1 MKTLEVKLTFDE
13 DILGTAPADKEIY
26 RNYIGT
32 KAPDPDTANE
42 EAEALD
48 VEAAAEKTMT
58 VFARD
63 EEGRPCLYDYH
74 VKGHFKDAC
83 SMLKKVPKSKSS
95 GLKAHKKE
103 IDGLIFVSPSLIPLE
118 MPEGKT
124 IGNCQR
130 PLRASTA
137 MGERVAL
144 AMSESV
150 PAGSTCTFEVT
161 CLVDSDIELVREWLD
176 YGKLRGI
183 GQWRNSGCGR
193 YSYEELRCY

>member
-13 DILGTAPADKEIY
+13 EILGTAPADKDIY
-26 RNYIGT
+26 KNFIGS

-48 VEAAAEKTMT
+48 VDAIAEKTMT

-63 EEGRPCLYDYH
+63 EEGRPSLYDYH
-74 VKGHFKDAC
+74 IKGHFKDAC
-83 SMLKKVPKSKSS
+83 SMLKKVSGSKSA

-103 IDGLIFVSPSLIPLE
+103 IDGLIFVAPRLIPLIL
-118 MPEGKT
+118 PEGKT
-124 IGNCQR
+124 VGNCQR

-137 MGERVAL
+137 QGERVAL
-144 AMSESV
+144 AMSESL
-150 PAGSTCTFEVT
+150 PAGTTCTFEVT
-161 CLVDSDIELVREWLD
+161 CLVDNDVDLVREWLK
-176 YGKLRGI
+176 YGELRGI

-193 YSYEELRCY
+193 YHVEEIRCY